1 MLTLAFHRTISKDF
15 NKHLEGMRPQ
25 TLPTVAEDLSKQTN
39 IEDSNLIL
47 FFMNTFRDTC
57 LSTINEAQLDA
68 RFSDEETLLLRLVW
82 RVSQIKDRG
91 AVKTGAGIFF
101 EELLNHLARSIFAL
115 IDENGTY
122 FSSSQSP
129 ERLTNLLPLQVPLK
143 V

>member
-1 MLTLAFHRTISKDF
+1 
-15 NKHLEGMRPQ
+15 MRPQ

-47 FFMNTFRDTC
+47 FFTSTFRDTC
-57 LSTINEAQLDA
+57 LSTTFNEAQPDA
-68 RFSDEETLLLRLVW
+68 RFSDEEMLLLRLVW

-101 EELLNHLARSIFAL
+101 EELLNHLARSIIAL
-115 IDENGTY
+115 IDENGIY

-129 ERLTNLLPLQVPLK
+129 ESGLTNLLPLQIPLK